1 MMARYAY
8 GPSQMVTKCT
18 LPHWVVAWHQLL
30 GTAQGTQLLLHAEIN
45 LCIWFW
51 WSYNNYWF
59 VGLVSSLWC
68 CTQLQQHCILQ
79 YILWSDI
86 KPSEKHF
93 CCANVGPTTIVSAFP
108 EPVWCASFYQYNQ
121 RPPNTRDNPGQS
133 SFCRLQIPT
142 TLNCAF
148 IASLIRMCFL
158 HPTIGSKTFASG
170 LPCPETTMAHPL
182 RLFQMTVPS
191 GIVAPF
197 RITTMPFWMT

>member
-1 MMARYAY
+1 MARYAY

-93 CCANVGPTTIVSAFP
+93 CCANVGPTTIVSAFLSHCYVLLSISTIKGHP
-108 EPVWCASFYQYNQ
+108 IHE
-121 RPPNTRDNPGQS
+121 
-133 SFCRLQIPT
+133 T
-142 TLNCAF
+142 TLTRAACAGCRYLLRS
-148 IASLIRMCFL
+148 ITHSLQASYVCLL
-158 HPTIGSKTFASG
+158 SKYYNWFKNFG
-170 LPCPETTMAHPL
+170 
-182 RLFQMTVPS
+182 
-191 GIVAPF
+191 
-197 RITTMPFWMT
+197 